1 MATTG
6 LYSQHLNNR
15 KKLHARNAVIAL
27 LLVLFAVLALF
38 PIFYMIMSSFGPAIA
53 TAGNTRSIFPSKWT
67 LDSYKAFFDFSKYSG
82 RWILNSLIV
91 ATATVVGNVIFAS
104 MAGYAFSKI
113 NFKGRKWMFA
123 MILVAMMIPY
133 QVTQVPLYIL
143 IANKLKMTNTY
154 AALILPG
161 VVTSYNIFLAVIL
174 ILFAVLTLFPIFY
187 MIMSSFGPAVATAGT
202 SRSIFPR
209 VWTLDSYKAF
219 FEFSKYSVRW
229 IENSLIVATATVI
242 GNVIFASMAGYAF
255 SKIRFKGRQWLF
267 GLILVAMM
275 IPYQVTQVPL
285 YILIA
290 NKLHMTNTYAA
301 MILPGV
307 VTSYNIFLAKQFF
320 TSIPTP
326 LIESA
331 KLDGCNQ
338 LGIFIRIILPLS
350 KTVLAVMAINTFLS
364 SWNTFFWPFLVTSK
378 DYMFTIQVGLKT
390 FKFANETLFAPM
402 MAGAT
407 LSALPMF
414 LLFFTLQKYFLE
426 GVTIGAV
433 KG

>member
-6 LYSQHLNNR
+6 LYSPHVNHPEKR
-15 KKLHARNAVIAL
+15 IARN
-27 LLVLFAVLALF
+27 
-38 PIFYMIMSSFGPAIA
+38 
-53 TAGNTRSIFPSKWT
+53 
-67 LDSYKAFFDFSKYSG
+67 
-82 RWILNSLIV
+82 IL
-91 ATATVVGNVIFAS
+91 
-104 MAGYAFSKI
+104 
-113 NFKGRKWMFA
+113 
-123 MILVAMMIPY
+123 
-133 QVTQVPLYIL
+133 
-143 IANKLKMTNTY
+143 
-154 AALILPG
+154 
-161 VVTSYNIFLAVIL
+161 LAVIL
-174 ILFAVLTLFPIFY
+174 ILFALLTLFPIFY

-202 SRSIFPR
+202 SRSIIPR
-209 VWTLDSYKAF
+209 AFTLDSYKAF
-219 FEFSKYSVRW
+219 FNFSKYSVRW
-229 IENSLIVATATVI
+229 IGNSLIVSTATVV
-242 GNVIFASMAGYAF
+242 GNVVFASMAGYAF

-275 IPYQVTQVPL
+275 IPYQ
-285 YILIA
+285 I
-290 NKLHMTNTYAA
+290 TNTYAA

-338 LGIFIRIILPLS
+338 LGIFARIILPLS

-414 LLFFTLQKYFLE
+414 ILFFALQKYFLE